1 MRLLRIIPSLDVKL
15 GGPQVALLKITP
27 YLEKENFQTTV
38 ITLDEQNAKCLKDLP
53 FKTIGLGPV
62 NTKYGYKR
70 GITKIIEKISSNQ
83 DCVII
88 HGIWQYHSF
97 AAWRALNKTNIPYF
111 VYTHGMLDPFY
122 KNYFPLKHIKKSIY
136 WHLAEYKVIR
146 DAKAILFTSDKE
158 RLLARKSFWLYKA
171 NEKVVEYGTQSPPK
185 ESEVS
190 KDIFLS
196 EYSHLKNKRILLFLS
211 RIDYKKGLDILIKA
225 FAKISYED
233 SSLAL
238 VIAGPDPVGQ
248 KVKLEK
254 LAKIYRIDKKITWT
268 GMLWDDMKWSAYRSA
283 ELFCLPSH
291 SENFGI
297 VIAEALACGIP
308 VASTNKVNIYEE
320 ILAANAGLISENNLE
335 GFTKLLK
342 SWLSLNGK
350 EKMQIGLNAKR
361 LFNEKF
367 DIERSQSKL
376 IEIIKNNTKIN

>member
-15 GGPQVALLKITP
+15 GGPQVALIKITP
-27 YLEKENFQTTV
+27 YLEKKNFQTTV
-38 ITLDEQNAKCLKDLP
+38 ITLDDPNANCLKNLP

-62 NTKYGYKR
+62 FSKYGYKR
-70 GITKIIEKISSNQ
+70 GIAKKIQEISSNQ
-83 DCVII
+83 DFVII

-146 DAKAILFTSDKE
+146 DAKAILFTSEKE

-190 KDIFLS
+190 KDIFLH
-196 EYSHLKNKRILLFLS
+196 EYPHLKNKRIFLFLS

-225 FAKISYED
+225 FAKISIKD
-233 SSLAL
+233 NNLAL

-248 KVKLEK
+248 KVKLKK
-254 LAKIYRIDKKITWT
+254 LAKMQQVDKKITWT

-297 VIAEALACGIP
+297 VIAEALSCGIP
-308 VASTNKVNIYEE
+308 VATTDKVNIYGE
-320 ILAANAGLISENNLE
+320 ILAAKAGLIEENNLE
-335 GFTKLLK
+335 AFTRLLK
-342 SWLSLNGK
+342 KWLSLNHA
-350 EKMQIGLNAKR
+350 EKLQIGLNAKN

-367 DIERSQSKL
+367 DIKKSQTKL
-376 IEIIKNNTKIN
+376 IEILKNSQRK

>member
-15 GGPQVALLKITP
+15 GGPQVALIKITP
-27 YLEKENFQTTV
+27 YLEKKNFQTTV
-38 ITLDEQNAKCLKDLP
+38 ITLDEPNANCLKNLP

-62 NTKYGYKR
+62 FSKYGYKR
-70 GITKIIEKISSNQ
+70 GIAKKIQEISSNQ
-83 DCVII
+83 DFVII
-88 HGIWQYHSF
+88 HGIWQYHAF
-97 AAWRALNKTNIPYF
+97 ATWRALNKTNIPYF

-146 DAKAILFTSDKE
+146 DAKAILFTSEKE

-190 KDIFLS
+190 KDIFLHK
-196 EYSHLKNKRILLFLS
+196 YPHLKNKRIFLFLS

-225 FAKISYED
+225 FAKISIKD
-233 SSLAL
+233 NNLAL

-248 KVKLEK
+248 KVKLKK
-254 LAKIYRIDKKITWT
+254 LAKMQQIDKKITWT

-297 VIAEALACGIP
+297 VIAEALSCGIP
-308 VASTNKVNIYEE
+308 VATTDKVNIYGE
-320 ILAANAGLISENNLE
+320 ILAAKAGLIEENNLE
-335 GFTKLLK
+335 GFTRLLK
-342 SWLSLNGK
+342 KWLSLNHA
-350 EKMQIGLNAKR
+350 EKLQIGLNAKS

-367 DIERSQSKL
+367 DIKKSQTKL
-376 IEIIKNNTKIN
+376 IEILKNSQKKE